1 MATILIFMVK
11 IAKHIKCK
19 EIIIKSNHLTYSY
32 SLSTKIKATKIII
45 FYQTAA
51 YKMQFAH

>member
-1 MATILIFMVK
+1 MATILILMVY

-19 EIIIKSNHLTYSY
+19 EIIIKSNHLVYSY
-32 SLSTKIKATKIII
+32 PLFTKIKATKIII

-51 YKMQFAH
+51 YKMHFAH